1 MPLIQVDVKMLPM
14 KVHYFL
20 FMGGVAPMTSF
31 LPTIA
36 KQLGYS
42 TIVVGTIY
50 SILPILSLITKPII
64 GAIVDQ
70 FRVKK
75 LMFLAFILLS
85 GLTAFSLM
93 FVPAIPLDTTV
104 ELNCNSATYLNVCP
118 EENLPLSNCSTKR
131 FMEIIDDKLF
141 KCVLKC
147 ENSVHFRNEICSNWG
162 FNEYCQLSNSF
173 SANTIDYYESNNS
186 QIIRPNINKNYY
198 DDDYVYLFSMLEM
211 KHTVAVNGVENCF
224 YFRIASANFYF
235 NTTKK
240 INHTLVCNTS
250 LRSQCNVQCESEVIM
265 DLITPQKF
273 KGSVLGLNQFW
284 IFFLLISLFWISQAV
299 IYSLGDSICFDQ
311 LGNKPN
317 LYGKQRCWG
326 AIGWG
331 FFSIFAGWLLDLFS
345 SSELNKNYL
354 PIYYLCLLVLLCNF
368 FVASKL
374 KVTETKISTNICKD
388 FGMLLAEVKVLG
400 FLIWAIVVGICTG
413 MIWQYLFWYVED
425 VASVNQCN
433 TQRWIKTLQGFIAG
447 VQCFGG
453 EVPFFFWSGWIM
465 KRLGHLNCMSL
476 ILGVFA
482 FKFFAYSIVTNPIWA
497 LVIELTNGI
506 TFGLAYAVLMSY
518 SSILALP
525 GSESTMIGLVGGVFE
540 GIGVSL
546 GSLIG
551 GSLYDKY
558 GGPQTFRL
566 FAYGSALMCVIHL
579 LCQKVLKANRKLSLP
594 SFISGST
601 EYASPNEAI
610 HMLIDN

>member
-1 MPLIQVDVKMLPM
+1 
-14 KVHYFL
+14 
-20 FMGGVAPMTSF
+20 MTSF

-42 TIVVGTIY
+42 TVVVGTIY
-50 SILPILSLITKPII
+50 SILPILSLIIKPII

-75 LMFLAFILLS
+75 LIFLMFILLS

-93 FVPAIPLDTTV
+93 FVPSIPLDSSV

-118 EENLPLSNCSTKR
+118 EDNLSLSNCSYKR
-131 FMEIIDDKLF
+131 VTDVIVDKF
-141 KCVLKC
+141 GCELKC
-147 ENSVHFRNEICSNWG
+147 KNSVHFSNEMCSNWG
-162 FNEYCQLSNSF
+162 FNDYCELSNS
-173 SANTIDYYESNNS
+173 SSINNIEYYEPNS
-186 QIIRPNINKNYY
+186 TQIIKPRSNKNYY
-198 DDDYVYLFSMLEM
+198 NDDYVYLFAMLEM
-211 KHTVAVNGVENCF
+211 AHSLKVENCL
-224 YFRIASANFYF
+224 YFRISSASFYF
-235 NTTKK
+235 NNSEVIK
-240 INHTLVCNTS
+240 HTPVCNSS
-250 LRSQCNVQCESEVIM
+250 LRSQCQIQCNSEVIM
-265 DLITPQKF
+265 DLIIPQKF
-273 KGSVLGLNQFW
+273 KGSVLELSQFW
-284 IFFLLISLFWISQAV
+284 IFFLLISLFWVCQAI

-317 LYGKQRCWG
+317 MYGKQRCWG

-331 FFSIFAGWLLDLFS
+331 IFSIFAGWLLDLFS
-345 SSELNKNYL
+345 SSEVNKNYL
-354 PIYYLCLLVLLCNF
+354 PIYYLCLLVLLGNF

-374 KVTETKISTNICKD
+374 EVTETKISTNIFKD
-388 FGMLLAEVKVLG
+388 FGKLLVEIKVLG
-400 FLIWAIVVGICTG
+400 FLTWAIGVGICTG

-425 VASVNQCN
+425 VASMNECN
-433 TQRWIKTLQGFIAG
+433 TQHWIKTLQGLISG

-453 EVPFFFWSGWIM
+453 EVPFFFWSGWII

-476 ILGVFA
+476 VLGVFA
-482 FKFFAYSIVTNPIWA
+482 FRFFAYSILTNPIWV

-518 SSILALP
+518 ASILALP

-551 GSLYDKY
+551 GCLYDKY
-558 GGPQTFRL
+558 GGAETFRL
-566 FAYGSALMCVIHL
+566 FAYGSALLCAIHL

-594 SFISGST
+594 NFIGGST

>member
-1 MPLIQVDVKMLPM
+1 
-14 KVHYFL
+14 
-20 FMGGVAPMTSF
+20 MTSF

-42 TIVVGTIY
+42 TVVVGTIY
-50 SILPILSLITKPII
+50 SILPILSLIIKPII

-75 LMFLAFILLS
+75 LIFLTFILLS

-93 FVPAIPLDTTV
+93 FVPSIPLDSSV

-118 EENLPLSNCSTKR
+118 EDDLSLSNCSSKR
-131 FMEIIDDKLF
+131 VKDIIGGKF
-141 KCVLKC
+141 GCELKC
-147 ENSVHFRNEICSNWG
+147 ENSAHFSNEMCSKWG
-162 FNEYCQLSNSF
+162 FNDYCQLSNS
-173 SANTIDYYESNNS
+173 SSVDTIEYYEPNNTK
-186 QIIRPNINKNYY
+186 IIRPRSKKNYY
-198 DDDYVYLFSMLEM
+198 NDDYVYLFAILEM
-211 KHTVAVNGVENCF
+211 DRSVSFENCF
-224 YFRIASANFYF
+224 YFRVSSASFYF
-235 NTTKK
+235 NNSEVVK
-240 INHTLVCNTS
+240 HTPVCNSS
-250 LRSQCNVQCESEVIM
+250 LRSQCQVQCNSEAFM

-273 KGSVLGLNQFW
+273 KGSVLELSQFW
-284 IFFLLISLFWISQAV
+284 IFFLLISLFWVCQAI

-331 FFSIFAGWLLDLFS
+331 IFSIFAGWLLDLFS
-345 SSELNKNYL
+345 SSEVNKNYL
-354 PIYYLCLLVLLCNF
+354 PIYYLCLLVLLGNF

-374 KVTETKISTNICKD
+374 EVTETKISTNIFKD
-388 FGMLLAEVKVLG
+388 FGKLLVEIKVLG
-400 FLIWAIVVGICTG
+400 FLTWAIVVGICTG
-413 MIWQYLFWYVED
+413 MIWQYLFWYIED
-425 VASVNQCN
+425 VASMNECN
-433 TQRWIKTLQGFIAG
+433 TQRWIKTLQGLISG

-453 EVPFFFWSGWIM
+453 EVPFFFWSGWII

-476 ILGVFA
+476 VLGVFA
-482 FKFFAYSIVTNPIWA
+482 FRFFAYSVLTNPIWV

-518 SSILALP
+518 ASILALP

-551 GSLYDKY
+551 GCLYDKY
-558 GGPQTFRL
+558 GGAETFRL
-566 FAYGSALMCVIHL
+566 FAYGSALLCAIHL

-594 SFISGST
+594 SFIGGST

>member
-20 FMGGVAPMTSF
+20 FMGGVAPMTTF

-50 SILPILSLITKPII
+50 SILPILSLIIKPIV

-75 LMFLAFILLS
+75 LIFLTFILLS

-93 FVPAIPLDTTV
+93 FVPELPFNTTV
-104 ELNCNSATYLNVCP
+104 EFNCHDVTYLNVCP
-118 EENLPLSNCSTKR
+118 ENNVPLSKCSIKR
-131 FMEIIDDKLF
+131 VKENVGDQFGCE
-141 KCVLKC
+141 LKC
-147 ENSVHFRNEICSNWG
+147 DNSIHFRNEMCSNWG
-162 FNEYCQLSNSF
+162 FNDYCLFSNS
-173 SANTIDYYESNNS
+173 SSVKAIDYYEPKNS
-186 QIIRPNINKNYY
+186 QIIRTKSNKKYFN
-198 DDDYVYLFSMLEM
+198 DDHVYLFVMIEM
-211 KHTVAVNGVENCF
+211 MHSVNVHNCF
-224 YFRIASANFYF
+224 YFRIKSASFFF
-235 NTTKK
+235 NDSE
-240 INHTLVCNTS
+240 IVNHTPVCNTS
-250 LRSQCNVQCESEVIM
+250 LRSQCQVQCSSEVIM

-273 KGSVLGLNQFW
+273 KGSVLELNQFW
-284 IFFLLISLFWISQAV
+284 IFFLLISLFWVGQAV
-299 IYSLGDSICFDQ
+299 IYSLGDSICFDL

-331 FFSIFAGWLLDLFS
+331 IFSIFAGWLLDIFS
-345 SSELNKNYL
+345 SSDVNKNYL
-354 PIYYLCLLVLLCNF
+354 PIYFLCLLVLLCNF

-374 KVTETKISTNICKD
+374 GVTETKISTNIFKD
-388 FGMLLAEVKVLG
+388 FGKLLTEIKVLG
-400 FLIWAIVVGICTG
+400 FLSWAIVVGICTG
-413 MIWQYLFWYVED
+413 MIWQYLFWYIED
-425 VASVNQCN
+425 VASMNECN
-433 TQRWIKTLQGFIAG
+433 TQHWIKTLQGLISG

-476 ILGVFA
+476 VLGVFA
-482 FKFFAYSIVTNPIWA
+482 FRFFAYSILTNPIWV

-518 SSILALP
+518 ASILALP

-551 GSLYDKY
+551 GCLYDKY
-558 GGPQTFRL
+558 GGAQTFRL
-566 FAYGSALMCVIHL
+566 FAYGSALMCAIHL
-579 LCQKVLKANRKLSLP
+579 LCQKVLKSNKKLSFP